1 MVIELMMFYA
11 LGFLCAII
19 LALLFLPSIW
29 RRAVRLTKKR
39 IAATTPVTLSEFR
52 AEKDQLRAQN
62 ALKLRK
68 LELQLEDLRKKR
80 ATQLRELTQL
90 RQTQELAV
98 HEHEGAQSI
107 AAELVERNQE
117 LQDQVRNYEVELTN
131 ISQKLRYR
139 ERDLAAKIEELDQAR
154 AAANIAASAV
164 LQNFDDEEDIQAY
177 EGDAKKLAKSLAAER
192 KRNAFLEEQ
201 LRASMTRVQE
211 LKNKGRSS
219 HDKTL
224 TQDIPDLLDD
234 AEAHIAIATERFNAL
249 LNAQAK
255 PKSND
260 QELLTENVT
269 DEQAALHATAHI
281 PTAPTTS
288 LAEELMVE
296 DELEDV
302 GSRIMALEEDIL
314 TRFSQEASDIDDL
327 RDRMQNIA
335 VDISHIIYAQDSAG
349 GPDGEESLFDRVR
362 KYADDGLDEAVMEPT
377 ADENVFGRVAD
388 RMDALKKSS

>member
-1 MVIELMMFYA
+1 MVIELVMFYA

-19 LALLFLPSIW
+19 FALLVLPSIW

-98 HEHEGAQSI
+98 HEQDGAQTVAS
-107 AAELVERNQE
+107 ELIERNQE
-117 LQDQVRNYEVELTN
+117 LQDQVRNYEIELTN

-154 AAANIAASAV
+154 AVANIAASAV
-164 LQNFDDEEDIQAY
+164 VQNFDDEDDLDIF
-177 EGDAKKLAKSLAAER
+177 EGDAKKLAKTLKAER

-201 LRASMTRVQE
+201 LRAAITRVQE
-211 LKNKGRSS
+211 LKNRGRSS
-219 HDKTL
+219 PDKTL
-224 TQDIPDLLDD
+224 TKNIPDLLDD
-234 AEAHIAIATERFNAL
+234 AEAHIAIAAERFNAL
-249 LNAQAK
+249 LNDQARQNK
-255 PKSND
+255 QALED
-260 QELLTENVT
+260 DTQLELSQLE
-269 DEQAALHATAHI
+269 AAVETPI
-281 PTAPTTS
+281 APTTS

-296 DELEDV
+296 DDLVDL
-302 GSRIMALEEDIL
+302 GSRILGLEEDIL
-314 TRFSQEASDIDDL
+314 TRFALPTGDVDDL
-327 RDRMQNIA
+327 RERMENIA
-335 VDISHIIYAQDSAG
+335 LDVSHIIYAQDSTG
-349 GPDGEESLFDRVR
+349 GADGTQSLFDRVR
-362 KYADDGLDEAVMEPT
+362 KYADDGLDEAELEPT

-388 RMDALKKSS
+388 RMDALKKSSTN